1 MAVWQ
6 KGWQGGYQ
14 GTGIGYQGTLCS
26 GAKAAPM
33 SYAPVDDEEDGSS
46 ATEEGEFEE
55 GEIQEKVERLSV
67 EEQVKGRK
75 ERARRRKERDDDP
88 EWKPELRG
96 GKSLRSW
103 AKS

>member
-1 MAVWQ
+1 M
-6 KGWQGGYQ
+6 
-14 GTGIGYQGTLCS
+14 CS

-33 SYAPVDDEEDGSS
+33 SYAPVDDS
-46 ATEEGEFEE
+46 ATEEGEFEPE
-55 GEIQEKVERLSV
+55 DGDIDEKVERLSV